1 METTPNVSNKD
12 PLLTIVISESGSEA
26 IALPTPQLYQAGAA
40 GTVLTQTA
48 VERWA
53 KAAGVRVPLDADAVT
68 QILTMQPDM
77 FPDAGIVIARA
88 TQPRAA
94 RPASLEWRGD
104 PTLPVFPGDV
114 FGRFLPSEEGAR
126 GTTVDGQA
134 IEPPQLPP
142 EPELKLGA
150 DSGIKL
156 DENTHEVIAI
166 RYGIP
171 RLEQG
176 VISITP
182 LLSVS
187 GDGLQILGTVY
198 PKDFFGDFTTLG
210 HLRNA
215 LRLAKV
221 KVDINLNS
229 LKEALTQARKTGVPQ
244 ESVLMAEGRPPVD
257 GADGY
262 FQPAFKGLSSGA
274 VLKDGRIDFMERGA
288 AESVQDGQ
296 VLGRIIPPSHGKPG
310 VNVFGEELM
319 ARDGQPFK
327 LSIGEG
333 VKAAEDGQT
342 YLATTA
348 GVLVYSQAKLA
359 VTDLYVVDKDLDY
372 SVGNLRIDKGSV
384 QVSGN
389 ILEGFSVSAPGSVFI
404 GQVVEGANI
413 SAGGDVVVRGGL
425 AMGKKGLIKAGGS
438 IFAKFALHATLVVD
452 GDVDIG
458 VITDC
463 NITAEGKISCLRDK
477 GAIVGGTI
485 RSSKGVEAK
494 EIGSELGVATHIVL
508 GMQVKQREEL
518 LAERKSL
525 KEQIAKISNALG
537 SGSPKDILKR
547 TPESKRQAVTE
558 LIKVLIRLSENLDE
572 VNKKIQEDQLLARK
586 SLRATLKAQKAIYPG
601 VSITIGGF
609 TSHVKEAIKS
619 AKIYYDHQAG
629 RIAIDQG
636 S

>member
-1 METTPNVSNKD
+1 METTPNASNKD

-26 IALPTPQLYQAGAA
+26 IAVPTPQLRQSSAA
-40 GTVLTQTA
+40 LTKTA
-48 VERWA
+48 VESWA
-53 KAAGVRVPLDADAVT
+53 KAAGVRIPLDADAVA
-68 QILTMQPDM
+68 QILTIQPNKY
-77 FPDAGIVIARA
+77 PDEGIVIARA
-88 TQPRAA
+88 IQPRPA
-94 RPASLEWRGD
+94 RAASLEWKGD

-114 FGRFLPSEEGAR
+114 FGLLLPPEEGAM
-126 GTTVDGQA
+126 GSTVDGKV
-134 IEPPQLPP
+134 IEPIQIPD
-142 EPELKLGA
+142 EAEIKLGA
-150 DSGIKL
+150 DSGINF
-156 DENTHEVIAI
+156 DENTHEITAT
-166 RYGIP
+166 RYGIA
-171 RLEQG
+171 RLDQG
-176 VISITP
+176 VLSITP

-187 GDGLQILGTVY
+187 GDGLQILGTVH
-198 PKDFFGDFTTLG
+198 PKDFFGDPTTIG

-221 KVDINLNS
+221 KVDLKIDA
-229 LKEALTQARKTGVPQ
+229 LKEALTQARKSGTPQ
-244 ESVLMAEGRPPVD
+244 ENILMAEGRSPVD

-274 VLKDGRIDFMERGA
+274 VLQDGRINFMERGA
-288 AESVQDGQ
+288 AESVQEGQ
-296 VLGRIIPPSHGKPG
+296 VLGRIVSPCRGKPG
-310 VNVFGEELM
+310 VNVYGEELM

-333 VKAAEDGQT
+333 VRAAEDGQT
-342 YLATTA
+342 YLATAA
-348 GVLVYSQAKLA
+348 GVVVYSQAKLS
-359 VTDLYVVDKDLDY
+359 VTDLYIVDKDLDY

-389 ILEGFSVSAPGSVFI
+389 VLEGFSVAAPGSIFI

-425 AMGKKGLIKAGGS
+425 AMGKKGLIKASGS
-438 IFAKFALHATLVVD
+438 IFAKFALHATLVSD

-463 NITAEGKISCLRDK
+463 DITAEGKVTCLRDK
-477 GAIVGGTI
+477 GAIVGGII

-525 KEQIAKISNALG
+525 KEQIVKISNALG

-547 TPESKRQAVTE
+547 TPESKRQAVAE
-558 LIKVLIRLSENLDE
+558 LIRALIRLSEKLDE
-572 VNKKIQEDQLLARK
+572 VNRKIQEDQLLARK
-586 SLRATLKAQKAIYPG
+586 ALQATLKAQKAIYPG
-601 VSITIGGF
+601 VSITIGGL
-609 TSHVKEAIKS
+609 TSHVKETIKS
-619 AKIYYDHQAG
+619 AKIFYDQQAG

>member
-1 METTPNVSNKD
+1 METNPNTSTKD
-12 PLLTIVISESGSEA
+12 PLLTIVISETGYEA
-26 IALPTPQLYQAGAA
+26 VALPTPRLHQPGTELTKAA
-40 GTVLTQTA
+40 L
-48 VERWA
+48 EDWSR
-53 KAAGVRVPLDADAVT
+53 AAGVRVPLDSEGLT
-68 QILTMQPDM
+68 QILTTQPSDY
-77 FPDAGIVIARA
+77 PAEGIVIARA
-88 TQPRAA
+88 IQPRPT
-94 RPASLEWRGD
+94 RASSIKWKGD
-104 PTLPVFPGDV
+104 PTLPVFPGDI
-114 FGRFLPSEEGAR
+114 FGRLLPPEEAVKGS
-126 GTTVDGQA
+126 TVDGKI
-134 IEPPQLPP
+134 IEPPPLPP
-142 EPELKLGA
+142 EPEVKLGA
-150 DSGIKL
+150 DSGITL
-156 DENTHEVIAI
+156 DEATREITAT

-171 RLEQG
+171 RLDQG
-176 VISITP
+176 VLSITP
-182 LLSVS
+182 LVCVS
-187 GDGLQILGTVY
+187 GDGLQVLGTIY
-198 PKDFFGDFTTLG
+198 AKDFFGDFTTIG

-215 LRLAKV
+215 LRLANV
-221 KVDINLNS
+221 KVDLRIDAI
-229 LKEALTQARKTGVPQ
+229 KPALAQARNTGAPQ
-244 ESVLMAEGRPPVD
+244 ENILMAEGRPPQD

-288 AESVQDGQ
+288 AESVQEGQ
-296 VLGRIIPPSHGKPG
+296 VLGRIIPPKRGETG

-348 GVLVYSQAKLA
+348 GVLVYSKAKLS
-359 VTDLYVVDKDLDY
+359 VTDLYTVDKDLDY

-384 QVSGN
+384 QVAGN
-389 ILEGFSVSAPGSVFI
+389 VLEGFSIAAPGTVFI

-413 SAGGDVVVRGGL
+413 NAGGDVVVRGGL

-438 IFAKFALHATLVVD
+438 IFAKFALHATLVAD

-463 NITAEGKISCLRDK
+463 DITAEGKITCLRDK
-477 GAIVGGTI
+477 GAIVGGVL

-494 EIGSELGVATHIVL
+494 EVGSELGVATHIVL
-508 GMQVKQREEL
+508 GVQVKQSEEL

-525 KEQIAKISNALG
+525 KEQISKISTALG
-537 SGSPKDILKR
+537 AGSPKDILRR

-558 LIKVLIRLSENLDE
+558 LIKALIRLSESLDE
-572 VNKKIQEDQLLARK
+572 VNRKIQEEQKLARK
-586 SLRATLKAQKAIYPG
+586 ALQATLKAQKAIYPG
-601 VSITIGGF
+601 VSITIGGL
-609 TSHVKEAIKS
+609 TSHVKEMMKS
-619 AKIYYDHQAG
+619 AKIFYDPQAG